1 MHRWCA
7 GRDKHLD
14 LWDVKRKMPPRT
26 NVPPLEALSIY
37 ADSPAPCL
45 DDYLIDPD
53 YPAETYL

>member
-1 MHRWCA
+1 M
-7 GRDKHLD
+7 L
-14 LWDVKRKMPPRT
+14 PRT
-26 NVPPLEALSIY
+26 NAPPLEALSIY